1 MSLQPMPPGPVAETG
16 QPEAGSGVDSPCA
29 GHFFGVGAT
38 AAKGTSL
45 EGTPNRKPRC
55 MSRQRRAGPWGDP
68 KTVITCG
75 TYETEVGFYLG
86 VEGGQTQAEER
97 GWEEKNHATPHT
109 PLTAHQLQPWAG
121 SPDQR
126 TVGWLGTSH
135 GRGRAASHGL
145 PGRPG
150 TGWAHGA
157 VQKQPPW

>member
-1 MSLQPMPPGPVAETG
+1 M
-16 QPEAGSGVDSPCA
+16 
-29 GHFFGVGAT
+29 
-38 AAKGTSL
+38 
-45 EGTPNRKPRC
+45 
-55 MSRQRRAGPWGDP
+55 
-68 KTVITCG
+68 TCG

-97 GWEEKNHATPHT
+97 GWEQNHATPHT

-126 TVGWLGTSH
+126 TMGGLGTSH
-135 GRGRAASHGL
+135 GRGRAASPGP

-150 TGWAHGA
+150 TAWAHGA